1 MAKYRYIYKDLW
13 EDMSE
18 GFTPEDKLFYV
29 YLMTNASTTQ
39 IGVYKIRKKLIVVE
53 LGYTLETIESLL
65 SRFEEHH
72 KLIKFN
78 EKTREIALKEWGKYN
93 LNKGGKPIED
103 CLKAELPVVED
114 KSLLLYV
121 LDQIKNERI
130 RQIFIEEIQKYGLVS
145 NISKINDDTYH
156 DTSYDTSTIRGQNE
170 NENENKK
177 EKEKEYI
184 YSQPEDS
191 EKRED
196 SLDKVNELD
205 ASSERALDDT
215 GETMP
220 KKLKDTNIVDMY
232 NNICKSMP
240 KVSHITQKRKD
251 MLKSRFKT
259 FKDIKTFQELF
270 SRAEASDFLSG
281 RNGKWTACN
290 FDWLIHEENMV
301 KVLEGTYKN
310 DDNKKNNNNYKKT
323 GFNDY
328 EQRSYDYAAL
338 EANILAKSSQDS
350 AMAVANINLDD
361 GYNALQ
367 NKILGRNGKETIDY

>member
-1 MAKYRYIYKDLW
+1 MAKYRYIYKELW

-18 GFTPEDKLFYV
+18 GFTPEDKLFYI

-39 IGVYKIRKKLIVVE
+39 IGVYKIYKKMIAME
-53 LGYTLETIESLL
+53 LGYSIETIDSLL
-65 SRFEEHH
+65 ARFEEHH
-72 KLIKFN
+72 KLIKYN
-78 EKTREIALKEWGKYN
+78 EKTREIALNEWGKIN

-103 CLKAELPVVED
+103 CIKAEFPFVED

-121 LDQIKNERI
+121 LDKIKSEKI
-130 RQIFIEEIQKYGLVS
+130 RQVFTDEIKKYGLLPNS
-145 NISKINDDTYH
+145 SKINDDTYH

-177 EKEKEYI
+177 EEDI
-184 YSQPEDS
+184 YSQTENV
-191 EKRED
+191 ENRED
-196 SLDKVNELD
+196 SVDKVDEFE
-205 ASSERALDDT
+205 ASAEKALDDP

-240 KVSHITQKRKD
+240 KVSHLTQKRKD

-259 FKDIKTFQELF
+259 FKDIKTFEELF
-270 SRAEASDFLSG
+270 SRAEVSDFLSG

-290 FDWLIHEENMV
+290 FDWLINEENMV

-310 DDNKKNNNNYKKT
+310 DDNKNNSYKKT
-323 GFNDY
+323 TFNDY
-328 EQRSYDYAAL
+328 EQRSYNYSVL
-338 EANILAKSSQDS
+338 EDNMLAKSSKDS
-350 AMAVANINLDD
+350 AMAAANIPFDD
-361 GYNALQ
+361 EYNSLQ
-367 NKILGRNGKETIDY
+367 NKILRRNV